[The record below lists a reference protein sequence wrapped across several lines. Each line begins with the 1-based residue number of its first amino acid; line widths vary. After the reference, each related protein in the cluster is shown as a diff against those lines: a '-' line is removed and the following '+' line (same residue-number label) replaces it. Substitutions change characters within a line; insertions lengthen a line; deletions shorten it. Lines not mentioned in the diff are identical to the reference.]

1 MRLLSNIKLPA
12 KLEYLRE
19 LVSSISHCAR
29 EQGFS
34 PKRISEIELA
44 TEEALVNIF
53 NYAYQDKIGEV
64 EVTCKLDQ
72 EGRLIIEIVDSGV
85 PFDMLSLGEPD
96 TTADIS
102 ERKVGG
108 LGIFF
113 IRKLMDDVQY
123 QHEGAKNVLSLIVNK
138 DKGKE

>member
-19 LVSSISHCAR
+19 LMSSISHCAR
-29 EQGFS
+29 ERGFS
-34 PKRISEIELA
+34 PERISEIELA

-53 NYAYQDKIGEV
+53 KYAYPDKIGEV
-64 EVTCKLDQ
+64 EVTCKWDQ

-85 PFDMLSLGEPD
+85 PFDMFSIGEPD

-102 ERKVGG
+102 KRKIGG
-108 LGIFF
+108 LGIFL
-113 IRKLMDDVQY
+113 IKKLTDDVQY
-123 QHEGAKNVLSLIVNK
+123 QREGTKNVLSLIVNK
-138 DKGKE
+138 NRGRE